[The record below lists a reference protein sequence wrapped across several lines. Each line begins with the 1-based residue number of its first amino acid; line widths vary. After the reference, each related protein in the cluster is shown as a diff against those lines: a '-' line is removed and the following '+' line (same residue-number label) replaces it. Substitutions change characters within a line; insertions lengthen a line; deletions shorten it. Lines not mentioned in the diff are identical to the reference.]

1 MARYGQCMA
10 IAGTGMS
17 GLPAEAASP
26 PWFARLPGRLTH
38 RAGPDV
44 IDYLVAAGCL
54 AFTLPVLA
62 GVTTRTGSPLAVA
75 GFGVLAAAPLV
86 VRRKWPAA
94 TVVAVAAVCVA
105 ATLAGVRFTPFV
117 SNAGPNFAI
126 AVFTAADRSDRRSS
140 LIVTLLAALA
150 TWAALPLGMHLHPG
164 QGQDAVQAAAAVPA
178 WLAGDMARARRLY
191 RQRLERET
199 QRRLAEK
206 EGRARA
212 EERLRLSRDVH
223 DVVSHS
229 LSMIAVRSGVARL
242 LLDEQPGE
250 ARAALSAI
258 ETASRSALDELR
270 HLLRQIR
277 DPAAEDETA
286 TPALGDLPG
295 LVGRLRESGLDL
307 DYRSTGNQG
316 AYGMALDLSAYRIVQ
331 EALTNVAKHAPAAHA
346 WLEVAHGPSEL
357 TITVTDDGPGL
368 SQPASPSSGLG
379 IVGMRER
386 AAMLG
391 GQLTAQARPGGGFAV
406 VARLPIED
414 HHR

>member
-1 MARYGQCMA
+1 
-10 IAGTGMS
+10 
-17 GLPAEAASP
+17 
-26 PWFARLPGRLTH
+26 
-38 RAGPDV
+38 
-44 IDYLVAAGCL
+44 
-54 AFTLPVLA
+54 LA
-62 GVTTRTGSPLAVA
+62 GVASRIGSPLAVA
-75 GFGVLAAAPLV
+75 VFGVLAAAPLV
-86 VRRKWPAA
+86 ARRRWPVA
-94 TVVAVAAVCVA
+94 TVVSVAVICMA
-105 ATLAGVRFTPFV
+105 ATLVGVRFTPFV

-126 AVFTAADRSDRRSS
+126 AVFTVADRCDRRSS
-140 LIVTLLAALA
+140 LTATLLAGLA
-150 TWAALPLGMHLHPG
+150 TWAVLPLGIHLHPG
-164 QGQDAVQAAAAVPA
+164 QDQDAVQAVAAIPA
-178 WLAGDMARARRLY
+178 WLAGDIVRARRIY
-191 RQRLERET
+191 RRRLELET
-199 QRRLAEK
+199 HRRAAEK

-277 DPAAEDETA
+277 DPAAGDEIA
-286 TPALGDLPG
+286 TPVLGDLPG

-307 DYRSTGNQG
+307 SYQCTGQPG
-316 AYGMALDLSAYRIVQ
+316 AYSMALELSAYRIAQ
-331 EALTNVAKHAPAAHA
+331 EALTNVAKHAPAARA

-357 TITVTDDGPGL
+357 TITVTDGGPGPPE
-368 SQPASPSSGLG
+368 PAARSAGLG

-386 AAMLG
+386 AAMLD

-406 VARLPIED
+406 VARLPVAD
-414 HHR
+414 RRR

>member
-1 MARYGQCMA
+1 
-10 IAGTGMS
+10 
-17 GLPAEAASP
+17 
-26 PWFARLPGRLTH
+26 
-38 RAGPDV
+38 V
-44 IDYLVAAGCL
+44 
-54 AFTLPVLA
+54 
-62 GVTTRTGSPLAVA
+62 
-75 GFGVLAAAPLV
+75 
-86 VRRKWPAA
+86 
-94 TVVAVAAVCVA
+94 
-105 ATLAGVRFTPFV
+105 GVRFTPFV

-126 AVFTAADRSDRRSS
+126 AVFTVADRRDRRSS
-140 LIVTLLAALA
+140 LTATLLAALA
-150 TWAALPLGMHLHPG
+150 TWAVLPLGIHLHPG
-164 QGQDAVQAAAAVPA
+164 QGQDAVQAVAAIPA
-178 WLAGDMARARRLY
+178 WLAGDMVRARRIY
-191 RQRLERET
+191 RQRLELET
-199 QRRLAEK
+199 RRRVAET

-316 AYGMALDLSAYRIVQ
+316 AYSMALDLSAYRIVQ

-357 TITVTDDGPGL
+357 TITVTEDGPGL

-391 GQLTAQARPGGGFAV
+391 GQLTAQARPEGGFAV